1 MKHESASSHLWRCCN
16 PCEGVKP
23 SLRLAPCHGHE
34 SIIFI
39 LIHYFRV
46 AVPGLLD
53 IASQTRYIERMK
65 TATLPSIRVEPEF
78 RSTVESLLRDSETL
92 TQFVEN
98 SVRETVARRRNQAEF
113 LSRGIQSLEAT
124 RNNDDYVDAESVLDE
139 LRRRLAR
146 AKTKAGS
153 AKQ

>member
-1 MKHESASSHLWRCCN
+1 
-16 PCEGVKP
+16 
-23 SLRLAPCHGHE
+23 
-34 SIIFI
+34 
-39 LIHYFRV
+39 
-46 AVPGLLD
+46 
-53 IASQTRYIERMK
+53 MK

-113 LSRGIQSLEAT
+113 LSRGIQSLEAA
-124 RNNDDYVDAESVLDE
+124 RNNDDYVDAEIVLDK
-139 LRRRLAR
+139 LRQRLAR

-153 AKQ
+153 DKQ